1 MTGISVHLDTHILD
15 NLPAR
20 VEQAGITGLNMAGER
35 LRGLSVAVTP
45 IDEGDLRSA
54 TAVISASS
62 TREGVKVHND
72 SVYAARQH
80 EELGWRHPRGGQA
93 KYLEQPALANAS
105 ELFGIV
111 GAQIRRNLS

>member
-1 MTGISVHLDTHILD
+1 MSGMSVHLDTRILD
-15 NLPAR
+15 GLSAR
-20 VEQAGITGLNMAGER
+20 AEQAGVAGLNLAGER
-35 LRGLSVAVTP
+35 LRALSVAVTP
-45 IDEGDLRSA
+45 IDEGDLRSG

-93 KYLEQPALANAS
+93 KYLEQPAKANAS
-105 ELFGIV
+105 ELFQIV
-111 GAQIRRNLS
+111 GASIRRSLS

>member
-1 MTGISVHLDTHILD
+1 MTGISVHLDTRILD
-15 NLPAR
+15 SIPAR
-20 VEQAGITGLNMAGER
+20 VEEAGVNGLNLAGER

-45 IDEGDLRSA
+45 IDEGDLRSG

-62 TREGVKVHND
+62 TAEGVRVHND
-72 SVYAARQH
+72 MVYAARQH

-93 KYLEQPALANAS
+93 KYLEQPAKDNAA

-111 GAQIRRNLS
+111 GAEIRRGLS

>member
-1 MTGISVHLDTHILD
+1 MTGISVHLDTRILD
-15 NLPAR
+15 GLSPR
-20 VEQAGITGLNMAGER
+20 VEEAGVNGLNLAGER

-45 IDEGDLRSA
+45 IDEGDLRSG
-54 TAVISASS
+54 TAVIPAQS
-62 TREGVKVHND
+62 TKEGVRVHND

-93 KYLEQPALANAS
+93 KYLEQPAMANAS

-111 GAQIRRNLS
+111 GAQIRRSLS